1 MSFSKTFGYTGQ
13 PVSYVVPFGITQM
26 HVELN
31 GASGGNGDFGG
42 QGGFGANITADIDV
56 NQGETIYFYVGGAGK
71 NGVSK
76 SDANENTMIGGGFN
90 GGGSAGGFGDPGG
103 SGGGASDIRINGSE
117 LNNRI
122 LVAGGGGG
130 GGSDPQGGTGGN
142 GGNGGNNYGQNG
154 NDDTNTGNQKGGAGG
169 TQLTG
174 GIGGRNDSFVESSWG
189 ANGSLG
195 QGGNGGKTD
204 SVTYDSGGGGGGGY
218 YGGGGGAAS
227 NVDSRGDAAGGGGGS
242 SYAYELANDVE
253 LKQGTNH
260 GNGSIVMS
268 FVIPSW
274 ICFAPNTMIQTD
286 RGEIPIQLLKAGKH
300 TIGGKEILGITK
312 TYHEESELVCF
323 KKDCLHENVPN
334 RDTIMSKKHCVIIRG
349 KYIQA
354 EDMVNDKTITLVPY
368 GESFLYNILMKN
380 HEVVRANNMKSET
393 LHPQNKIARLF
404 KNYIWKHGYSKNKSL
419 RK

>member
-1 MSFSKTFGYTGQ
+1 MSFSKTFSYTGE
-13 PVSYVVPFGITQM
+13 PISYVVPFGINQM

-42 QGGFGANITADIDV
+42 QGGFGANITGDIDV
-56 NQGETIYFYVGGAGK
+56 SNGETMYFFVGGVGK

-76 SDANENTMIGGGFN
+76 SDANVNTMVGGGFN

-103 SGGGASDIRINGSE
+103 SGGGASDIRVNGIGLSD
-117 LNNRI
+117 RI

-154 NDDTNTGNQKGGAGG
+154 NDDTNTGNQKGGTGG
-169 TQLTG
+169 SQLEG
-174 GIGGRNDSFVESSWG
+174 GIGGKNNSLLESSWG
-189 ANGSLG
+189 TNGSLG

-227 NVDSRGDAAGGGGGS
+227 NVDSRGDGAGGGGGS

-260 GNGSIVMS
+260 GNGIITMS

-274 ICFAPNTMIQTD
+274 ICFAANTMIQTD
-286 RGEIPIQLLKAGKH
+286 RGEIPIQLIKAGKH
-300 TIGGKEILGITK
+300 TIAGKRVLGITK

-323 KKDCLHENVPN
+323 KKGCLHENVPN
-334 RDTIMSKKHCVIIRG
+334 RDTIMSKKHSVIIRG
-349 KYIQA
+349 KYIPA
-354 EDMVNDKTITLVPY
+354 EDMVNNETITLVPY

-404 KNYIWKHGYSKNKSL
+404 KNHIWKNGYSKNKTL
-419 RK
+419 VK

>member
-1 MSFSKTFGYTGQ
+1 MAFSKTFSYTGEQ
-13 PVSYVVPFGITQM
+13 EPYLIPFGINQI

-56 NQGETIYFYVGGAGK
+56 NQGETIYFCVGGAGK

-76 SDANENTMIGGGFN
+76 NEANKDTMISGGFN

-154 NDDTNTGNQKGGAGG
+154 NDDTNTGNQKGGTGG

-260 GNGSIVMS
+260 GNGNIIMS

-286 RGEIPIQLLKAGKH
+286 RAEIPIQLIKAGKH
-300 TIGGKEILGITK
+300 TIAGKEILGITK

-334 RDTIMSKKHCVIIRG
+334 CDTTMSKKHCVIIRG
-349 KYIQA
+349 KYIPA
-354 EDMVNDKTITLVPY
+354 EDMVNDKTIILVPY

-404 KNYIWKHGYSKNKSL
+404 KNYIWKHGYSKNRSL